1 MRSPLLAVVILASTL
16 PGLAIAL
23 GGRPGNAAEPQW
35 RAGVADVCI
44 TPEGSYWMAGYAA
57 RDRPSDGTLQDL
69 YAKAIALDDAE
80 GARLV
85 IVTMDLIVIPKT
97 MAEAIYQRVEEKY
110 GLPRSRVLLN
120 CSHTHTGPEVR
131 ATRADIYSIPGIY
144 VKKIREY
151 ASRLEDRVVEIVGKA
166 IENQR
171 PAQLTVSEA
180 TASFA
185 VNRRNNREAD
195 VPKLRQEQKL
205 VGPVDHAVPVLRVT
219 DADGKMI
226 AILFGYA
233 CHNTVLSFNETSGD
247 YAGVAQHS
255 LEEKYPGTQA
265 MFVMGAG
272 GDQNPLPRREV
283 KYVYEHG
290 EALAAAVERALAA
303 PQRAVTG
310 PLRVARGEAPVQ
322 FQPHEDRATL
332 EELAKS
338 TNRYQR
344 WKANFILGELDAGRE
359 LSRDYEVPVQV
370 IAFGDDILMVA
381 IGGET
386 VVDYALRVKKEYAAA
401 DGPLVWVAGYS
412 NEVFGYLPSLR
423 VLREGGYE
431 GGGAMMYT
439 EFPGPFTETVEQ
451 QVFDMIE
458 RLVGQTIPTRTVSEE
473 PTQ

>member
-1 MRSPLLAVVILASTL
+1 MRSPILAVVILGWITSIATS
-16 PGLAIAL
+16 LAENHCA
-23 GGRPGNAAEPQW
+23 AAEPEW

-44 TPEGSYWMAGYAA
+44 TPDGSYWMAGYAS
-57 RDRPSDGTLQDL
+57 RNSPSEGTLQDL
-69 YAKAIALDDAE
+69 YAKAIALDDAD
-80 GARLV
+80 GSRLV
-85 IVTMDLIVIPKT
+85 IVTMDLIVIPKDL
-97 MAEAIYQRVEEKY
+97 AEAVYRRVEEKY
-110 GLPRSRVLLN
+110 GVPKSRVLLN

-131 ATRADIYSIPGIY
+131 ATRADVYSIPGVY
-144 VKKIREY
+144 VEKIREY
-151 ASRLEDRVVEIVGKA
+151 ASRLEDHLVDIVGQA

-171 PAQLTVSEA
+171 PANLTISEA
-180 TASFA
+180 TATFA

-195 VPKLRQEQKL
+195 VPTLRKEQNL
-205 VGPVDHAVPVLRVT
+205 VGPVDHAVPVMRVT
-219 DADGKMI
+219 GGDGKII

-233 CHNTVLSFNETSGD
+233 CHNTVLSLNETSGD

-255 LEEKYPGTQA
+255 IEKRYPGAQA

-272 GDQNPLPRREV
+272 GDQNPLPRREI
-283 KYVYEHG
+283 KYVHEHG

-303 PQRAVTG
+303 PQRPIRG
-310 PLRVARGEAPVQ
+310 PLRVARGEAEVQ
-322 FQPHEDRATL
+322 FQPHEDRPTL

-338 TNRYQR
+338 SNRYQR
-344 WKANFILGELDAGRE
+344 WKANFVLGELDAGHE

-370 IAFGDDILMVA
+370 IAFGEDVLMVA

-386 VVDYALRVKKEYAAA
+386 VVDYALRLKKQYAEEN
-401 DGPLVWVAGYS
+401 GPLVWVAGYS

-451 QVFDMIE
+451 QMFDAIE
-458 RLVGQTIPTRTVSEE
+458 RLVQEIR
-473 PTQ
+473 